1 MFCDPQKNALLKDAS
16 KRDRI
21 DARKL

>member
-1 MFCDPQKNALLKDAS
+1 MVCDPQKNALLKDAS